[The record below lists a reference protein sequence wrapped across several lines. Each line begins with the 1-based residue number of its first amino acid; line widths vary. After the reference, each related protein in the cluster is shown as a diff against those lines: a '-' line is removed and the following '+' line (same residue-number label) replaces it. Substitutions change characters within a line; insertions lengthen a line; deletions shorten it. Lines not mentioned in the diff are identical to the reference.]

1 MLSIDPGTLR
11 RSRIRRA
18 LLLALGVYAA
28 LLIVSNATQMIV
40 DARRSPAPIP
50 GADRSSV
57 TVPRVD
63 AQGRI
68 PGAETRLSILRWTP
82 SEPNPDAAPLLLLHG
97 SPGRAADF
105 RAFAPSF
112 QRNGREVIAIDLPG
126 FGYSERS
133 APDYGIG
140 AQAHVALETLDA
152 LGVPRAHVVGWSLG
166 GGAALR
172 LAELAP
178 DRVSSVTL
186 LASVGTQQV
195 EGSGSYGFE
204 RFKYALGFVAL
215 VGVPEFVP
223 HFGVLG
229 PRGARVAFLR
239 SFWDTDLRPM
249 HRLMRD
255 LETPTLMV
263 HGRNDFLVPA
273 WGAELHHEIMG
284 SSRLVM
290 LDAGHFL
297 PFPGA
302 WGGLERATP
311 HVEAFVQRHDDPGAP
326 PLPGRADFAPVE
338 TAGSTT
344 VGSFQIVRGTHW
356 LVIIL
361 LIIVASFISED
372 ATVIAVGLA
381 IAHQEIDIF
390 VGLIGCFVGIV
401 IGDGGLWAIG
411 RFFGRRA
418 LRWPVLR
425 AWVPEESI
433 DRWGRWFDR
442 HTIQAVFIARAL
454 PGTRMPTYFAAGV
467 LSQRAH
473 GFLLWAALA
482 AFLWTPFL
490 LLLVIVLGPR
500 LFEALR
506 SVFAGPVA
514 LLVCVLV
521 FFIGVRMIT
530 GATTWTGR
538 RRIVRDFRRLF
549 RYEFWPSWLVY
560 LPVLPWIVWLGV
572 RRGGLMT
579 FTCANPG
586 IPYGGGVVG
595 ESKQEILDRLA
606 GVREWI
612 IQSAL
617 IEAGGTPEERALRVD
632 ELVRERAELGGYP
645 VVLKPDAGQRGRGF
659 KVVRTPEEAESYL
672 RRMPRAVV
680 LQRFHPG
687 PHEIGVMWA
696 REPGEAAGRIT
707 GVTKKIFP
715 EIEGDGV
722 RTLER
727 LIWTHP
733 RYLMQAEVF
742 LKRHD
747 AQRDRV
753 LAKGERMRL
762 GVAGNHCQGT
772 RFADGADLIT
782 PALEARVNEI
792 AMAFDSEGFDIGRF
806 DLRYADEDALRRGEG
821 FIVVELNGV
830 SSEPTNIYD
839 PARGVVWAYKQLYRH
854 WDRLFAIGH
863 VRRKQGVRSMS
874 LVEMLRAVRD
884 HYRGRPGTRVSD

>member
-1 MLSIDPGTLR
+1 MKSAEARSLR
-11 RSRIRRA
+11 RARLRKA
-18 LLLALGVYAA
+18 LFIVLGVYAG
-28 LLIVSNATQMIV
+28 LLIASNAMQMIV
-40 DARRSPAPIP
+40 DARRTPQPVD
-50 GADRSSV
+50 GATRISV
-57 TVPRVD
+57 NIPRVD
-63 AQGRI
+63 DEGPIA
-68 PGAETRLSILRWTP
+68 GAETRLSVLRWRPAHT
-82 SEPNPDAAPLLLLHG
+82 APGKLPLVLLHG
-97 SPGRAADF
+97 SPGQGADF
-105 RAFAPSF
+105 RSFAPVF
-112 QRNGREVIAIDLPG
+112 RDDGREVIAIDLPG
-126 FGYSERS
+126 FGHSERS
-133 APDYGIG
+133 APDYGIT
-140 AQAHVALETLDA
+140 AQARVALKTMDA
-152 LGVPRAHVVGWSLG
+152 LGVERAHVLGWSLG
-166 GGAALR
+166 GGGAIRAA
-172 LAELAP
+172 AIAP
-178 DRVSSVTL
+178 DRVASVTL
-186 LASVGTQQV
+186 LASVGTQQA

-204 RFKYALGFVAL
+204 RFKYACGFAAL
-215 VGVPEFVP
+215 VGLPEFVP

-229 PRGARVAFLR
+229 ARGARVAFLR

-249 HRLMRD
+249 RRVMRD
-255 LETPTLMV
+255 LETPVLLV

-273 WGAELHHEIMG
+273 WGAEMHHEIM
-284 SSRLVM
+284 SESRLVM

-302 WGGLERATP
+302 WGGMEQAAAHVRPFLE
-311 HVEAFVQRHDDPGAP
+311 RHDDPGAP

-338 TAGSTT
+338 TVGSTAI
-344 VGSFQIVRGTHW
+344 GKFQIVRGTHW

-361 LIIVASFISED
+361 LIIVATFISED

-390 VGLIGCFVGIV
+390 VGLIGCFIGIV

-411 RFFGRRA
+411 RFAGRRA

-425 AWVPEESI
+425 AWVPEESLE
-433 DRWGRWFDR
+433 RWGRWFDR

-490 LLLVIVLGPR
+490 LLLVIALGPR

-506 SVFAGPVA
+506 SVMHGPVA

-521 FFIGVRMIT
+521 FFVGIRMVT

-538 RRIVRDFRRLF
+538 RKIARDLRRIF
-549 RYEFWPSWLVY
+549 RYEFWPSWVVY
-560 LPVLPWIVWLGV
+560 LPVLPWIVWLGM
-572 RRGGLMT
+572 RRGGVMS

-586 IPYGGGVVG
+586 IPYGGGVIG

-612 IQSAL
+612 VPSVL
-617 IEAGGTPEERALRVD
+617 VEAGATPEDRAARID
-632 ELVRERAELGGYP
+632 ALVRERPDLGGYP

-659 KVVRTPEEAESYL
+659 KVVRTREEAESYF

-680 LQRFHPG
+680 LQRFDPG

-696 REPGEAAGRIT
+696 REPGAPNGRIT
-707 GVTKKIFP
+707 GITRKVFP
-715 EIEGDGV
+715 EITGDGK

-733 RYLMQAEVF
+733 RYFMQAEVF

-747 AQRDRV
+747 AQRDIV
-753 LAKGERMRL
+753 LGEGEKMRL
-762 GVAGNHCQGT
+762 AVAGNHCQGT
-772 RFADGADLIT
+772 LFADGADLIT

-821 FIVVELNGV
+821 FTVVELNGV

-839 PARGVVWAYKQLYRH
+839 PARGLVWAYKQMYRH

-863 VRRKQGVRSMS
+863 ARRKQGVRSMS
-874 LVEMLRAVRD
+874 LPEMLRAVRD
-884 HYRGRPGTRVSD
+884 HYRGRPGTHVSD